1 MVVRAILAV
10 TAAAESGITGDMDS
24 VTSAWKAGQA
34 AWPDVALTRD
44 TFAAHISALES
55 DALERFPADL
65 YLAAAC
71 LAGDVAAIAAFDR
84 EYISGARAA
93 IQAIDA
99 SSAFVDEAVQRLRAS
114 LFVGDTGAPRL
125 ALYSGRGPLRAW
137 VGVAAARVALMMR
150 RSQQRQREVSSD
162 DDEWTGALVMISTN
176 NPELELLKRQ
186 YASAFHAA
194 FRDAVAEL
202 EPRQRSVLRMS
213 FVEALSIDEI
223 GAVYAVHRAT
233 AARWITRACDTLFDR
248 TRKLLVERLS
258 LSPTE
263 LDRMTALVRSQLDVS
278 LSQLLPPS
286 LE

>member
-1 MVVRAILAV
+1 MEHV
-10 TAAAESGITGDMDS
+10 E
-24 VTSAWKAGQA
+24 SAWHAGQA
-34 AWPDVALTRD
+34 AWPDVSLTRD
-44 TFAAHISALES
+44 AFAAHVSALEIS
-55 DALERFPADL
+55 ALERFPADL

-71 LAGDVAAIAAFDR
+71 LAGDQAAIGAFDR
-84 EYISGARAA
+84 EYISGARGA

-99 SSAFVDEAVQRLRAS
+99 SAAFVDEAVQRLRAS

-125 ALYSGRGPLRAW
+125 ALYAGRGPLRAW

-150 RSQQRQREVSSD
+150 RTQQRQREVSSD
-162 DDEWTGALVMISTN
+162 DDEWTGALAMISTN
-176 NPELELLKRQ
+176 NPELDLLKRQ

-194 FRDAVAEL
+194 FRDAVQTL
-202 EPRQRSVLRMS
+202 EARQRTVLRMS

-233 AARWITRACDTLFDR
+233 AARWITRACDQVFER
-248 TRKLLVERLS
+248 TRELLVERLA

>member
-1 MVVRAILAV
+1 MTLS
-10 TAAAESGITGDMDS
+10 AESGITVAMDN
-24 VTSAWKAGQA
+24 VTIAWQAGQA
-34 AWPDVALTRD
+34 AWPDVVLTRD
-44 TFAAHISALES
+44 AYAAHISALDNE
-55 DALERFPADL
+55 ALARFPADL

-71 LAGDVAAIAAFDR
+71 LGGDPIAIAAFER
-84 EYISGARAA
+84 ELISGARGA
-93 IQAIDA
+93 IQAID
-99 SSAFVDEAVQRLRAS
+99 SSKAFVDEAVQRLRAS

-125 ALYSGRGPLRAW
+125 ALYAGRGPLRAW

-150 RSQQRQREVSSD
+150 RAQQRQREVPSN
-162 DDEWTGALVMISTN
+162 DDEWAGALVMISTN

-186 YASAFHAA
+186 YASAFGQA
-194 FRDAVAEL
+194 FRDAVAAL
-202 EPRQRSVLRMS
+202 EARQRTVLRMS

-233 AARWITRACDTLFDR
+233 AARWITRACDTLFEH
-248 TRKLLVERLS
+248 TRKLLIERLS
-258 LSPTE
+258 LSSTE

>member
-1 MVVRAILAV
+1 VILAV
-10 TAAAESGITGDMDS
+10 TAAAENGITGGMDH
-24 VTSAWKAGQA
+24 VTTAWQIGQA

-44 TFAAHISALES
+44 AFAAHISALEME
-55 DALERFPADL
+55 ALERFPADL

-71 LAGDVAAIAAFDR
+71 LNGDEAAITAFDR
-84 EYISGARAA
+84 EYISGARGA
-93 IQAIDA
+93 IQAIDTSA
-99 SSAFVDEAVQRLRAS
+99 AFVDEAVQRLRAS

-150 RSQQRQREVSSD
+150 RSQQRAREVSSD

-186 YASAFHAA
+186 YASEFGNA
-194 FRDAVAEL
+194 FRDAVASL
-202 EPRQRSVLRMS
+202 EARQRSVLRMS

-233 AARWITRACDTLFDR
+233 AARWITRACDLLFDR
-248 TRKLLVERLS
+248 TRKLLVERLA